1 MLFRAAQV
9 CMFCGNH
16 LGNTC
21 YIARAMIAE
30 VCCGL
35 EYRMGSGPGHRRR
48 WLRTERRKMTAVVYV
63 FHPNL
68 AGSVVNRALAG
79 AVAELD
85 DVLVRNMY
93 AQYPDYAIDVEAEHE
108 LIEGADAVVLQFPL
122 YWYSTPSLMKKW
134 LDDILTEGWAYGE
147 GGTRL
152 RGKKVMLALSAEVD
166 EKYYCTGGGLEGA
179 VGFEISQL
187 LSPLEATM
195 RFVGMEW
202 LTPFRTFG
210 TMHIS
215 KERVAERAREYADAV
230 RELAG

>member
-1 MLFRAAQV
+1 
-9 CMFCGNH
+9 
-16 LGNTC
+16 
-21 YIARAMIAE
+21 
-30 VCCGL
+30 
-35 EYRMGSGPGHRRR
+35 
-48 WLRTERRKMTAVVYV
+48 MTAVVFV
-63 FHPNL
+63 FHPDL

-134 LDDILTEGWAYGE
+134 FDDILTEGWAYGE

-152 RGKKVMLALSAEVD
+152 RGKKVMLVLSAEVD
-166 EKYYCTGGGLEGA
+166 EKYYCAGGERAVGGLEGA

-202 LTPFRTFG
+202 LAPFTTFG

-215 KERVAERAREYADAV
+215 EDEVAERAREYADVV